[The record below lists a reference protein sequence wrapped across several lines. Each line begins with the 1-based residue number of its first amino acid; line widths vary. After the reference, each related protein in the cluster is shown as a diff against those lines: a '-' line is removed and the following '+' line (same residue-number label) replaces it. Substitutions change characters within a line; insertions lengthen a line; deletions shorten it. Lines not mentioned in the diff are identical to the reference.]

1 MLVRGEPDPDM
12 TFQGQG
18 CCRSCGQAVDDNY
31 IIVRRARPS
40 VPGKNEFTCPRR
52 KIRYC
57 TCRAGKQRFIGDYS
71 STTPLQDSSIHI
83 RFRAVFA
90 TLQNE
95 ECDLVWFGD
104 DQG

>member
-52 KIRYC
+52 KVRYC

-71 STTPLQDSSIHI
+71 STTAAKLKYPHPIPRRI
-83 RFRAVFA
+83 CNPPERGVRFG
-90 TLQNE
+90 
-95 ECDLVWFGD
+95 LVW
-104 DQG
+104 